1 MRIFDTYVQKLKY
14 KVLTELARQT
24 WVGNDAFSV
33 FNDIAN
39 QVVKKGEPT
48 MSCCIYKDRAI
59 VAERIRIALGGKK
72 EDHNAIQVIDIAC
85 DECPVAGHVVTDLC
99 RGCVAHAC
107 VDACKLG
114 AITVDSHQKAEIDKS
129 KCVECGKCAKSCPYS
144 AIANFKRPC
153 EKACKVDAISMAPDG
168 VAQIDSEKCI
178 ECGACVYKCPFGATL
193 DVSSITDIIKTIVD
207 SDNNKNYHVHAIVAP
222 AIAGQFQYA
231 KAGQLISAI
240 RELGFYAV
248 EEVALGAD
256 IVAYKEAQELQEK
269 GFLTSSCCP
278 AFVKYIK
285 MKFPQ
290 LAEHISHNLSPM
302 AETGKLIKE
311 QDPAAKIVFIGP
323 CTAKKGEVR
332 KPEVHQYVDY
342 VMTFEELQAMIDSK
356 DIAVDQL
363 PETELDTATYY
374 GRVFARTGGLSEA
387 VTEAVRE
394 QKAAAEAAKADAPDG
409 AGASGAVAS
418 GEAGASGKPMSANS
432 EAGTNPGKPASGDGA
447 CDGDSADSKP
457 FVFDPIVCDGIDS
470 CKTALLRASKGLLPN
485 NFIEGMVC
493 TDGCIG
499 GAACLSHGNA
509 DKRAIDNYG
518 KKASH
523 KEIRDVL

>member
-1 MRIFDTYVQKLKY
+1 M
-14 KVLTELARQT
+14 
-24 WVGNDAFSV
+24 
-33 FNDIAN
+33 
-39 QVVKKGEPT
+39 
-48 MSCCIYKDRAI
+48 
-59 VAERIRIALGGKK
+59 
-72 EDHNAIQVIDIAC
+72 
-85 DECPVAGHVVTDLC
+85 
-99 RGCVAHAC
+99 
-107 VDACKLG
+107 
-114 AITVDSHQKAEIDKS
+114 
-129 KCVECGKCAKSCPYS
+129 
-144 AIANFKRPC
+144 
-153 EKACKVDAISMAPDG
+153 
-168 VAQIDSEKCI
+168 
-178 ECGACVYKCPFGATL
+178 
-193 DVSSITDIIKTIVD
+193 SSITDIIKTIVD

-311 QDPAAKIVFIGP
+311 QDPDAKIVFIGP

-409 AGASGAVAS
+409 AGTSGAVAS

-432 EAGTNPGKPASGDGA
+432 EAGNPATGDGTVSGASGKPAAG
-447 CDGDSADSKP
+447 DGDSADSKP

>member
-1 MRIFDTYVQKLKY
+1 MSGQAGAPRARYFSKEPKESLLIRFSTAARKY
-14 KVLTELARQT
+14 WFIYLLAIPGLLFLLVFSYAPMYGVVLAFKDFKMNLGVMGSP
-24 WVGNDAFSV
+24 WVGLYHYRELFADPAFIQAFKNTVIINIYNLIFGFTFNVFLALMINELQMKRLKSV
-33 FNDIAN
+33 VQTCVYLPYFLSWVIFAGLVQVFLQAPVPGDVGGVVN
-39 QVVKKGEPT
+39 QVIQAMGGEP
-48 MSCCIYKDRAI
+48 
-59 VAERIRIALGGKK
+59 
-72 EDHNAIQVIDIAC
+72 ID
-85 DECPVAGHVVTDLC
+85 
-99 RGCVAHAC
+99 
-107 VDACKLG
+107 
-114 AITVDSHQKAEIDKS
+114 
-129 KCVECGKCAKSCPYS
+129 
-144 AIANFKRPC
+144 FMKRP
-153 EKACKVDAISMAPDG
+153 EMFRGILV
-168 VAQIDSEKCI
+168 
-178 ECGACVYKCPFGATL
+178 
-193 DVSSITDIIKTIVD
+193 ITNIIKTIVD

-311 QDPAAKIVFIGP
+311 QDPDAKIVFIGP

-418 GEAGASGKPMSANS
+418 GEAGASGKPAN
-432 EAGTNPGKPASGDGA
+432 G
-447 CDGDSADSKP
+447 DGDSADSKP

>member
-1 MRIFDTYVQKLKY
+1 M
-14 KVLTELARQT
+14 
-24 WVGNDAFSV
+24 
-33 FNDIAN
+33 
-39 QVVKKGEPT
+39 
-48 MSCCIYKDRAI
+48 
-59 VAERIRIALGGKK
+59 
-72 EDHNAIQVIDIAC
+72 
-85 DECPVAGHVVTDLC
+85 
-99 RGCVAHAC
+99 
-107 VDACKLG
+107 
-114 AITVDSHQKAEIDKS
+114 
-129 KCVECGKCAKSCPYS
+129 
-144 AIANFKRPC
+144 
-153 EKACKVDAISMAPDG
+153 
-168 VAQIDSEKCI
+168 
-178 ECGACVYKCPFGATL
+178 
-193 DVSSITDIIKTIVD
+193 
-207 SDNNKNYHVHAIVAP
+207 AP

-231 KAGQLISAI
+231 KAGQIISAI

-290 LAEHISHNLSPM
+290 MAEHISHNLSPM

-311 QDPAAKIVFIGP
+311 QDPDAKIVFIGP

-387 VTEAVRE
+387 VTKAVRE

-418 GEAGASGKPMSANS
+418 GEAGASGKPAN
-432 EAGTNPGKPASGDGA
+432 G
-447 CDGDSADSKP
+447 DGDSADSKP

>member
-72 EDHNAIQVIDIAC
+72 EDHNVIQVIDIAC

-129 KCVECGKCAKSCPYS
+129 KCV
-144 AIANFKRPC
+144 
-153 EKACKVDAISMAPDG
+153 D
-168 VAQIDSEKCI
+168 
-178 ECGACVYKCPFGATL
+178 KCPFGATL

-311 QDPAAKIVFIGP
+311 QDPDAKIVFIGP

-409 AGASGAVAS
+409 AGTSGAVAS
-418 GEAGASGKPMSANS
+418 GEAGAS
-432 EAGTNPGKPASGDGA
+432 GKPASGDGA

>member
-59 VAERIRIALGGKK
+59 VAERILGGKK
-72 EDHNAIQVIDIAC
+72 EDHNVIQVIDIAC

-311 QDPAAKIVFIGP
+311 QDPDAKIVFIGP

-418 GEAGASGKPMSANS
+418 GEAGASGKPAN
-432 EAGTNPGKPASGDGA
+432 G
-447 CDGDSADSKP
+447 DGDSADSKP